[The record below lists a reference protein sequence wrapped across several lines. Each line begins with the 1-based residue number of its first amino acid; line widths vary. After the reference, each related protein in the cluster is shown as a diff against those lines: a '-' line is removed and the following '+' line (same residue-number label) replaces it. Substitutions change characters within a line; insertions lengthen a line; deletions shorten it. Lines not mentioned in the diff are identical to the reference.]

1 MAVIDIVGRSSL
13 DLVVVAVA
21 VVAQRHLLHINLRF
35 FLSLFIGEQFP
46 MGRID
51 GYCHRYL

>member
-13 DLVVVAVA
+13 DLVAVAVA